1 MRIRKLLGIV
11 VSFAIVFSIMPL
23 QVLADEISDSLKCRS
38 LSEASY
44 TVSENVITTWPGH
57 ANIEIVFTNTGDAPI
72 CNWNYT
78 FEFVYNIENPYNCTV
93 LEHEGD
99 LYTVGNSGWNKDI
112 GPGESVTIGFTASSN
127 DGSDIEYMPSFYLLN
142 NANNILPEGSITV
155 DYVEYSDWTSGSSG
169 ALILTNNTD
178 SSIGN
183 WTITFSA
190 NRPITDAY
198 DVSFSVND
206 DGTYTISGGSYS
218 DISAGGTHQ
227 IGIQCGEHDSTIPFE
242 INNLIVSSS
251 TLALDLNEDTN
262 NNGVPDVSE
271 IDYNG
276 FITTP
281 TPTVTD
287 TPTVTEEPT
296 PTTTDAPTDTPEPT
310 PTEFVFTPDQD
321 LDGDGL
327 YTSEEE
333 MYGTDPNNPDSDSD
347 GVSDGNEVQMIY
359 FPTEADS
366 DLDGILDGDEDYDGD
381 GIINRDEESYG
392 SCPYAADSDYDDIND
407 YEEIFTYSTDPY
419 EEDSDGDYIL
429 DGDELALGLDPTT
442 DTTESVQDNEN
453 TQDYSF
459 ASTSEQIAEYN
470 TDDQPFSFSF
480 DIKAAGRVDK
490 YIKAQETGYKYAIED
505 NSTILGKSPEIV
517 YDYAMKVDSVTVNF
531 TMKNGYEADIDKYCV
546 FYYWEGYNILI
557 PIETEYDYDTGTV
570 YATNSMIGTYC
581 LVDTEQM
588 YDFLGI
594 NEEVTDGKNNSK
606 KYLKSEAEETD
617 QESNPTYTVSDAKVY
632 NGHEYFL
639 ITSDTPMLYDE
650 AVAVCDQFGGYP
662 AVITSAEENA
672 FIESVSNAGWIG
684 GKVRFHGINT
694 PTVEWITGE
703 GSTYTYWAFGSYNA
717 NDFPKWEGFPL
728 TTAGVW
734 GWSWRDPE
742 TYTEKSVICE
752 CEITGKSVSALTFGE
767 EDIELNCYSDSDID
781 GDGVLDFQELSGLDL
796 GVFDESTGNY
806 IAASLE
812 EYADIAKNHGIPV
825 SGEIM
830 KVLGRNRVS
839 SFNSDPYSSDKDGDG
854 YADLEDARPNKEN
867 DDAIIILYWETDGVC
882 IPEAIALEAKYRN
895 LGFKCEKWGFDGYN
909 SFIEQWSLI
918 GETQDSFV
926 TNLPYLYAEDYYG
939 LYFYNVTDVVLIS
952 HGTSMKDEDYVIPG
966 VYIELG
972 FDDKLCPQFTAGV
985 KEGLLAESSNYYFIE
1000 DIGCCRKF
1008 DSLDML
1014 ICNAATQLYPE
1025 LFEKNLAETF
1035 ISHFSSINNVYAFDC
1050 VCTIETTESGLLAW
1064 VALIQYGTDY
1074 DDSQKEI
1081 YDEIFASGDDAFVG
1095 KLEQYYPK
1103 VYSGL
1108 YGQVCY
1114 SRSKITGKVDFN
1126 YDLYPDNK
1134 DTDYYFEVYNYP
1146 DGKKHSR
1153 GLVGQASEENNGFD
1167 PVLI

>member
-1 MRIRKLLGIV
+1 MRRLVRLLSLIV
-11 VSFAIVFSIMPL
+11 SLVLIILFLPLESI
-23 QVLADEISDSLKCRS
+23 ADEISDSLKCRS

-218 DISAGGTHQ
+218 DISAGGTYQ

-242 INNLIVSSS
+242 INNLTVSSS
-251 TLALDLNEDTN
+251 TLAINLNEDTN

-276 FITTP
+276 FITMP

-310 PTEFVFTPDQD
+310 PTGIDLSFEKD

-333 MYGTDPNNPDSDSD
+333 VYGTDPNNPDSDSD
-347 GVSDGNEVQMIY
+347 GVSDGNEVQMMY
-359 FPTEADS
+359 SPTEADS
-366 DLDGILDGDEDYDGD
+366 DYDGIIDGDEDYDGD

-392 SCPYAADSDYDDIND
+392 TCPYAADSDYDDIND

-419 EEDSDGDYIL
+419 EKDSDGDYIL

-459 ASTSEQIAEYN
+459 TSTSEQIAEYN
-470 TDDQPFSFSF
+470 TDNQPFSFSF

-517 YDYAMKVDSVTVNF
+517 YDYAMKVDSVTVRF
-531 TMKNGYEADIDKYCV
+531 ELKNGYEADIDKYCV

-588 YDFLGI
+588 YDLLG
-594 NEEVTDGKNNSK
+594 V
-606 KYLKSEAEETD
+606 EETT
-617 QESNPTYTVSDAKVY
+617 ESSTSFASDYPVY
-632 NGHEYFL
+632 NMLSSTDTTDINYSTSSVYEFNGHEYVL
-639 ITSDTPMLYDE
+639 IVADTPLSYLD
-650 AVAVCDQFGGYP
+650 AVEVCAKEGGYP
-662 AVITSAEENA
+662 AVITSDEENG
-672 FIESVSNAGWIG
+672 FLYDLRG
-684 GKVRFHGINT
+684 GLFASCWLGGLVIREGNNK
-694 PTVEWITGE
+694 PTVQWITGE
-703 GSTYTYWAFGSYNA
+703 ECVYTCWGSLYYSGIDGTLIQGLTYEMN
-717 NDFPKWEGFPL
+717 
-728 TTAGVW
+728 
-734 GWSWRDPE
+734 GWCWVDLDTRKE
-742 TYTEKSVICE
+742 RRVICE
-752 CEITGKSVSALTFGE
+752 RPVGSNPDEEGITISALTFGE

-781 GDGVLDFQELSGLDL
+781 GDGLLDYQELSSLDL
-796 GVFDESTGNY
+796 GTFDSVTGNY
-806 IAASLE
+806 FPASYSQYFVQAIEFGLNV
-812 EYADIAKNHGIPV
+812 DTNWSKSAKNCIV
-825 SGEIM
+825 KSL
-830 KVLGRNRVS
+830 KS
-839 SFNSDPYSSDKDGDG
+839 SITNGNIDNDNAGDN
-854 YADLEDARPNKEN
+854 EDADGFFINQIKSYV
-867 DDAIIILYWETDGVC
+867 LYDQEGF
-882 IPEAIALEAKYRN
+882 EAAAR
-895 LGFKCEKWGFDGYN
+895 
-909 SFIEQWSLI
+909 
-918 GETQDSFV
+918 
-926 TNLPYLYAEDYYG
+926 
-939 LYFYNVTDVVLIS
+939 
-952 HGTSMKDEDYVIPG
+952 
-966 VYIELG
+966 
-972 FDDKLCPQFTAGV
+972 
-985 KEGLLAESSNYYFIE
+985 FIE
-1000 DIGCCRKF
+1000 DMYSSSGEVIELLPCNNDDEFFEAWNSMGENSEGEQAYAIDRVYLEFHGGIGYISVPECEVTVPYYDWYFNYDYKNINDLQPKKINKLILNICHSGDP
-1008 DSLDML
+1008 DSAELGNTPLSEESGDLYNIAMCFAYAFPDISEVVGWNGSYYWILD
-1014 ICNAATQLYPE
+1014 NSGDFVEFSSTYPE
-1025 LFEKNLAETF
+1025 LLTIVFRDYLGYTYS
-1035 ISHFSSINNVYAFDC
+1035 ISSDGSVVYDHNYHA
-1050 VCTIETTESGLLAW
+1050 I
-1064 VALIQYGTDY
+1064 
-1074 DDSQKEI
+1074 
-1081 YDEIFASGDDAFVG
+1081 
-1095 KLEQYYPK
+1095 
-1103 VYSGL
+1103 
-1108 YGQVCY
+1108 
-1114 SRSKITGKVDFN
+1114 RTGKYAPLF
-1126 YDLYPDNK
+1126 
-1134 DTDYYFEVYNYP
+1134 
-1146 DGKKHSR
+1146 S
-1153 GLVGQASEENNGFD
+1153 
-1167 PVLI
+1167 